1 MAINPVNLSRVSQ
14 NMRTSFI
21 TNSLQRNQL
30 ELLSLQTQIAS
41 GRSMLTPSDDPIAS
55 ARVMDLTRTLA
66 RQSQFKANVAHG
78 NNVLAAADSALTE
91 INSLLIEAQTL
102 ASQNVGSLTTAAER
116 EADAELI
123 AAIRQQLQLVG
134 NRQFDGRFI
143 FAGRDTTEQPFI
155 EVLGGVAYLGDT
167 GDLHVR
173 INDDQQAVIN
183 IPGNLLFGALS
194 SRIESGADLRPLLTD
209 QTRLEDLAGPGGR
222 GVGTGRLVF
231 YEAGGVGVYS
241 FSLESADTI
250 GDLIELI
257 NGAAADAG
265 STLAASLSDEGLN
278 ITPGNTAVTITDR
291 SSGVVAG
298 SLGIRT
304 RFATTDVIE
313 GASLGARLTRLTS
326 VADMAFGV
334 GIDLDSGIIMTNGTS
349 SVTLDFSTAET
360 VQDIINEINNGGVAA
375 RARINDEGTGIDV
388 FNLLS
393 GSSLTI
399 GENGGTTAT
408 DLGIRTLNVDTPLS
422 RLHAGAGVDAIIG
435 KDDIRIVAKNGDEIF
450 VNLDGARTIGDVIDS
465 INAAATDAA
474 VNLTADLTTTGNG
487 IRLTDSTGGGGA
499 LSVEN
504 VGLSLAATQLGLVGS
519 AEPSESELIGSD
531 SNPIRT
537 DGIPTALIDLD
548 KALRHDDTLAISNA
562 GFREGVSF
570 LISNPGE
577 EVRLIGRKVRA
588 LYFDG
593 DLIALDIIES
603 NGLRPFVSSRV
614 NSVLRPVTNVFYY
627 SIFLFAA
634 VALARWAFQPVR
646 NNALVL
652 PLIAIAVLTVGHV
665 VLFMGGPRYHFPLV
679 PLFCLLAGWTFT
691 SLFAGRLRG
700 AERLEG

>member
-241 FSLESADTI
+241 VSLESADTI

-313 GASLGARLTRLTS
+313 GASLGARLTRLTP
-326 VADMAFGV
+326 VADMVFGA
-334 GIDLDSGIIMTNGTS
+334 GIDLDSGIILTNGTS

-422 RLHAGAGVDAIIG
+422 RLNAGAGVDAIIG

-450 VNLDGARTIGDVIDS
+450 VNLDGTRTIGDVIDS

-519 AEPSESELIGSD
+519 AEPSESELIGGD

-537 DGIPTALIDLD
+537 DGILTALIDLE

-562 GFREGVSF
+562 GSRIDPQIENLTRIHGILGARAQGIQKQLAQMEDAGVLAEIILS
-570 LISNPGE
+570 E
-577 EVRLIGRKVRA
+577 TR
-588 LYFDG
+588 
-593 DLIALDIIES
+593 DLDFAKA
-603 NGLRPFVSSRV
+603 VTQMQSSV
-614 NSVLRPVTNVFYY
+614 IQLQATMQTS
-627 SIFLFAA
+627 
-634 VALARWAFQPVR
+634 
-646 NNALVL
+646 
-652 PLIAIAVLTVGHV
+652 AVLMN
-665 VLFMGGPRYHFPLV
+665 L
-679 PLFCLLAGWTFT
+679 
-691 SLFAGRLRG
+691 SLMDFLR
-700 AERLEG
+700 

>member
-241 FSLESADTI
+241 VSLESADTI

-313 GASLGARLTRLTS
+313 GASLGARLTRLTP
-326 VADMAFGV
+326 VADMVFGA
-334 GIDLDSGIIMTNGTS
+334 GIDLDSGIILTNGTS

-422 RLHAGAGVDAIIG
+422 RLNAGAGVDAIIG

-450 VNLDGARTIGDVIDS
+450 VNLDGTRTIGDVIDS

-487 IRLTDSTGGGGA
+487 IRLTDSTGGAGA

-519 AEPSESELIGSD
+519 AEPSESELIGGD

-537 DGIPTALIDLD
+537 DGILTALIDLE

-562 GFREGVSF
+562 GSRIDPQIENLTRIHGILGARAQGIQKQLAQMEDAGVLAEIILS
-570 LISNPGE
+570 E
-577 EVRLIGRKVRA
+577 TR
-588 LYFDG
+588 
-593 DLIALDIIES
+593 DLDFAKA
-603 NGLRPFVSSRV
+603 VTQMQSSV
-614 NSVLRPVTNVFYY
+614 IQLQATMQTS
-627 SIFLFAA
+627 
-634 VALARWAFQPVR
+634 
-646 NNALVL
+646 
-652 PLIAIAVLTVGHV
+652 AVLMN
-665 VLFMGGPRYHFPLV
+665 L
-679 PLFCLLAGWTFT
+679 
-691 SLFAGRLRG
+691 SLMDFLR
-700 AERLEG
+700 